1 MKQEFNKQ
9 PEEVNDK
16 INIASTQLVIHI
28 TNYFQ
33 PHNSALHVDCLK
45 IANHKNNNVH
55 NSVRNV
61 FYEVRDTY
69 CN

>member
-45 IANHKNNNVH
+45 MANHKK
-55 NSVRNV
+55 
-61 FYEVRDTY
+61 
-69 CN
+69 